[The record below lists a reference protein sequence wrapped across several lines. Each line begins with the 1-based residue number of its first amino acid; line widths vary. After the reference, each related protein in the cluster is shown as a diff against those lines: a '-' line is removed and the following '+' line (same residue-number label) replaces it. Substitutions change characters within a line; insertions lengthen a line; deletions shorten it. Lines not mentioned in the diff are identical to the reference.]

1 MLRKLYYRLCF
12 LSYASIFVGQ
22 IKLMLVSMHACGGF
36 KIKKIWGFEFIRSKF
51 RIERIKDG
59 LYIIEGIIL
68 VASRTS

>member
-1 MLRKLYYRLCF
+1 
-12 LSYASIFVGQ
+12 
-22 IKLMLVSMHACGGF
+22 MHACGGF